1 MKRLI
6 LPEIVT
12 QTVDQIADS
21 LDESLRETFKRC
33 YVNTFAT
40 TTNILGDGTT
50 FVFTGDIAAMWLR
63 DSSAQVKHYLPLVG
77 TDSQVERIVE
87 GLIKRQIKYIN
98 IEPYANAFNM
108 EPNNLGMKEDITV
121 QNPWVWER
129 KYEID
134 SLCYPMQLAYQFW
147 KLSGNKNIFDDSFKQ
162 AMRTIIH
169 LWKTEQHHC
178 EKSPYRFER
187 RNCPGTD
194 TLSNKGAGAPVAFTG
209 MTWSGFRPSD
219 DACIYGYNIPSN
231 MFAVVVL
238 EYMEE
243 IAQMVYADDELACN
257 ARSLKTEINIGI
269 NTYGIVE
276 HNDFGKIYAF
286 ETDGMGN
293 YNFMDDANV
302 PNLLSIPYLG
312 YRTVDDEIYKNTRRF
327 VLSDQNPYF
336 FQGEFAC
343 GLGSPHTP
351 HRNIWP
357 IGLIMQAITST
368 DRKEVQELIQTIIR
382 TDAGTQY
389 MHESFHPDNPNNYTR
404 SWFAWA
410 NSLFAELMMKVADI

>member
-1 MKRLI
+1 MN

-12 QTVDQIADS
+12 QTADEIEAC
-21 LDESLRETFKRC
+21 LDESLKRTFRNC
-33 YVNTFAT
+33 YLNTLT
-40 TTNILGDGTT
+40 TTTSLLDDGTT
-50 FVFTGDIAAMWLR
+50 FIITGDIAAMWLR
-63 DSSAQVKHYLPLVG
+63 DSSAQVKHYLPLVPR
-77 TDSQVERIVE
+77 DAQVERIIK

-98 IEPYANAFNM
+98 IDPYANAFNV
-108 EPNNLGMKEDITV
+108 EPNSFGMKEDVTV

-147 KLSGNKNIFDDSFKQ
+147 KLSGDVNIFDDSYKH
-162 AMRTIIH
+162 AMRTIINT
-169 LWKTEQHHC
+169 WKIEQYHC
-178 EKSPYRFER
+178 EKSRYSFER
-187 RNCPGTD
+187 RNCPITD
-194 TLSNKGAGAPVAFTG
+194 TLSNKGIGAPVVFTG

-219 DACIYGYNIPSN
+219 DACVYGYNIPSN

-238 EYMEE
+238 GYMEE
-243 IAQMVYADDELACN
+243 IARTVYLDDKLALDALN
-257 ARSLKTEINIGI
+257 LKIEIDNGI
-269 NTYGIVE
+269 NAYGIIK
-276 HNDFGKIYAF
+276 HKDFGKIYAF

-293 YNFMDDANV
+293 YNLMDDANV

-312 YRTVDDEIYKNTRRF
+312 YRAADDKIYENTRRF
-327 VLSDQNPYF
+327 VLSGQNEYF
-336 FQGEFAC
+336 CKGEFAS

-351 HRNIWP
+351 HRYIWP

-368 DRKEVQELIQTIIR
+368 EREEVEKLIQVIIH

-389 MHESFHPDNPNNYTR
+389 MHESFDPDNPYQYTR

-410 NSLFAELMMKVADI
+410 NSLFAELIMKVTNINK